1 MPSTTE
7 EISEILNNDDIHKKI
22 SLLSNLTEI
31 TDSNIIKQIISALD
45 DKEIRIRGEAFS
57 SLFLNDN
64 DISDVLISS
73 LTDGSKNIRG
83 FSALILANRGDVNSI
98 NSLINLVDDISS
110 MVRACAFGA
119 LGHLRAKQ
127 AKKEI
132 HAGIFDDN
140 SEVKKS
146 AAFALYLIEEKFSD
160 LEKKELENQNDD
172 EFKKILKWWTGRD
185 LNPWPHA
192 CHARILPGWT
202 TGPFQ
207 TLRMKQIL

>member
-146 AAFALYLIEEKFSD
+146 AAFALYLIEEKLSELERIE
-160 LEKKELENQNDD
+160 LEKQDD
-172 EFKKILKWWTGRD
+172 DDFKKILKWWTGRD
-185 LNPWPHA
+185 LNP
-192 CHARILPGWT
+192 
-202 TGPFQ
+202 
-207 TLRMKQIL
+207 

>member
-57 SLFLNDN
+57 SLFLNDS
-64 DISDVLISS
+64 DISEILISS
-73 LTDGSKNIRG
+73 LTDNSKNIRG
-83 FSALILANRGDVNSI
+83 FSALILANRGDTNSI
-98 NSLINLVDDISS
+98 DSLIDLTKDTSG

-119 LGHLRAKQ
+119 LGHLRMKQ

-140 SEVKKS
+140 IEVKKS
-146 AAFALYLIEEKFSD
+146 AAFALYLIEEKLSE
-160 LEKKELENQNDD
+160 LERKELENQNDGD
-172 EFKKILKWWTGRD
+172 FNKILKWWTGRD
-185 LNPWPHA
+185 LNP
-192 CHARILPGWT
+192 
-202 TGPFQ
+202 
-207 TLRMKQIL
+207 

>member
-1 MPSTTE
+1 MPYTAKETT
-7 EISEILNNDDIHKKI
+7 EILNNDNKNEKI

-119 LGHLRAKQ
+119 LGHLKAKEFS
-127 AKKEI
+127 KNI
-132 HAGIFDDN
+132 HDCFSDPNI
-140 SEVKKS
+140 EVKKS
-146 AAFALYLIEEKFSD
+146 AAHALTLINEKFSNEEKIE
-160 LEKKELENQNDD
+160 LEKQDD
-172 EFKKILKWWTGRD
+172 YDFKKILSS
-185 LNPWPHA
+185 
-192 CHARILPGWT
+192 
-202 TGPFQ
+202 
-207 TLRMKQIL
+207 

>member
-202 TGPFQ
+202 TGPLQ

>member
-7 EISEILNNDDIHKKI
+7 EISEILKNGDIHEKI

-31 TDSNIIKQIISALD
+31 TDSKIIKQIMSALD

-64 DISDVLISS
+64 DISEILISG
-73 LTDGSKNIRG
+73 LVNESKNIRG

-98 NSLINLVDDISS
+98 NPLINLVDDISS

-132 HAGIFDDN
+132 HVGIFDDN

-185 LNPWPHA
+185 LNP
-192 CHARILPGWT
+192 
-202 TGPFQ
+202 
-207 TLRMKQIL
+207 